1 MAEVKVVIQGV
12 HGKPIEGKLQIGA
25 TATLIKSDKNILVDT
40 GYFEDKDT
48 LISALAEEKLA
59 PDQID
64 IVIITHMHLDHVVNT
79 YLFENAKIFCKLR
92 KDYIG
97 QYHVPKEKSVQ
108 RIEIVD
114 GTEIAKDV
122 SILLTPGHTEDH
134 MSVLVKTE
142 KGNVVIAGDAIAD
155 KSFVELSVAP
165 PLATDFRDYDE
176 SRKKIIAVADYIIPG
191 HGDMFE
197 VKK

>member
-1 MAEVKVVIQGV
+1 MTEVKILIQGV
-12 HGKPIEGKLQIGA
+12 HGKPIDGKLQIGA
-25 TATLIKSDKNILVDT
+25 TATLIKSDKNTLVDT
-40 GYFEDKDT
+40 GYFEDKET
-48 LISALAEEKLA
+48 LVAALDEENLT
-59 PDQID
+59 PNQID

-97 QYHVPKEKSVQ
+97 QYHIPKEKCLQ
-108 RIEIVD
+108 RFELID

-134 MSVLVKTE
+134 ISVLVKTE
-142 KGNVVIAGDAIAD
+142 KGNIVIAGDAIAD
-155 KSFVELSVAP
+155 ESFVELSSKP
-165 PLATDFRDYDE
+165 PLAANFRDYDE

-191 HGDMFE
+191 HGDMFK

>member
-1 MAEVKVVIQGV
+1 MTEVKIVIQGV
-12 HGKPIEGKLQIGA
+12 HGKSIDGKLQIGA
-25 TATLIKSDKNILVDT
+25 TAVLIKSDKNILVDT
-40 GYFEDKDT
+40 GYFEDKEA
-48 LISALAEEKLA
+48 LISALAEEKLT

-64 IVIITHMHLDHVVNT
+64 IVIITHMHMDHVVNT

-97 QYHVPKEKSVQ
+97 QYHIPREKCLQ
-108 RIEIVD
+108 RFELID

-155 KSFVELSVAP
+155 ESFVDMSVKP
-165 PLATDFRDYDE
+165 PLATDLIDYDE

-191 HGDMFE
+191 HSDMFE